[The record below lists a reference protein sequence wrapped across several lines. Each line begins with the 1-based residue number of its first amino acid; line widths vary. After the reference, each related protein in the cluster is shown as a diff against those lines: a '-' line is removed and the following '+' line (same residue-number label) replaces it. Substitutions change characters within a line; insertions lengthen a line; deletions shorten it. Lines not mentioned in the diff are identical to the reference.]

1 MKHMCLDFVV
11 ICPLRATTAL
21 FSTLSHRATQAKL
34 FLFSIYL
41 VLFTQSNCYLSS
53 HNYMLFDDVMSSL
66 FILIKK
72 SNFLKPENILQ

>member
-11 ICPLRATTAL
+11 ICPFRATTAL

-53 HNYMLFDDVMSSL
+53 HNYMFDDVMSSL

-72 SNFLKPENILQ
+72 SYFLKPENILQ